1 MQFLQSKNNEKFSS
15 STVYAIDSIYLT
27 NEGIVLLVVDIYQ
40 TYGSRLVKYLTLEEF
55 FEDWKILYD
64 LSKIDKKQEQI
75 KEQKLYEES

>member
-1 MQFLQSKNNEKFSS
+1 MQFIQSKNNEKFSS

-27 NEGIVLLVVDIYQ
+27 NGGIVLLVVDIYQ

-64 LSKIDKKQEQI
+64 LSKINKKQD
-75 KEQKLYEES
+75 

>member
-1 MQFLQSKNNEKFSS
+1 MQFLQSKNNEKFSL

-27 NEGIVLLVVDIYQ
+27 NEDIVLLVVDIYQ
-40 TYGSRLVKYLTLEEF
+40 TYGSRLVKYSTLEEL

-75 KEQKLYEES
+75 KEQKLYEKP

>member
-40 TYGSRLVKYLTLEEF
+40 IYGSRLVKYSTLEEL

-75 KEQKLYEES
+75 KEQKLYEKP

>member
-1 MQFLQSKNNEKFSS
+1 MQFIQSKNNEKFSS

-40 TYGSRLVKYLTLEEF
+40 TYGSRLMKYLTLEEF

-64 LSKIDKKQEQI
+64 LSKIDKKQDWM
-75 KEQKLYEES
+75 KEQELYEKP

>member
-1 MQFLQSKNNEKFSS
+1 MQFLQSKNNEKFNS

-40 TYGSRLVKYLTLEEF
+40 TYGSRLVRYSTLEEF

-75 KEQKLYEES
+75 KEQKLYEKP